1 MFLSFTNQL
10 MPYYARFPRP
20 DEPPRQDAHIPM
32 PGCME
37 NTLVQS
43 QMEFFVLSCRQADNA
58 LACSPGGRSGQFASQ
73 RHTRS
78 LDFQGIRGDA
88 PGHGCVE

>member
-10 MPYYARFPRP
+10 VPYYARFPTP
-20 DEPPRQDAHIPM
+20 DEAPRQDALILM

-43 QMEFFVLSCRQADNA
+43 QTEVFVDSCRQADNA
-58 LACSPGGRSGQFASQ
+58 FVCSPGCRSGQFANQ
-73 RHTRS
+73 RHTQS
-78 LDFQGIRGDA
+78 LDFQGVRGDA
-88 PGHGCVE
+88 PGSGCIE